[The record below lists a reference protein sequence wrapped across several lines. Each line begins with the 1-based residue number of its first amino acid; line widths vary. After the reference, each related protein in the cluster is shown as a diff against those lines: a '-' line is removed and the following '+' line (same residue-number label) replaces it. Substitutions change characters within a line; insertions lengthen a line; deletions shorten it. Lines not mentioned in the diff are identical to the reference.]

1 MSSSFALTGRRPDR
15 SLKKPKRLN
24 LSFVDTTLYGI
35 SRRTY
40 EVSVVLQI
48 DRQTNAWRGGGMN
61 SPEWVTSIT
70 DAEELKTVLKE
81 HIDAVM
87 GRYAKDLYAFDV
99 INERE

>member
-1 MSSSFALTGRRPDR
+1 MIG
-15 SLKKPKRLN
+15 
-24 LSFVDTTLYGI
+24 G
-35 SRRTY
+35 
-40 EVSVVLQI
+40 
-48 DRQTNAWRGGGMN
+48 GGGMY